1 MLIYATLVLIFSVKK
16 ALENML
22 ALVCVCVFIVFV
34 GMSCFFAACETA
46 ITAASRAKFHHL
58 AKEGSHRAQMI
69 VNLQAQ
75 MGLVINVLL
84 TLNTLINAGAV
95 SLATSMA
102 LDMLGEKWMALVS
115 LSIGFFIVVYVEIMP
130 KMAALL
136 DPERFLMAAAPILNA
151 LLTVFRPLT
160 RVLNSW
166 AKWNLRLMGA
176 RTGAVDQAYASIEEV
191 RGVIDLHKGPG
202 QDVED
207 ERAMLKSILDL
218 GRVQVGHIMTHRQNV
233 TMINAGDSMTS
244 IIDQVLNCPYTRIPV
259 WEGEVENIIGIIR
272 AKDLW
277 RIVQYYPGDL
287 NSLKIR
293 DLVSPP
299 WFVPESTD
307 LLEQLNAFQKRR
319 EHFGLVVDE
328 YGALMGIVTLEDI
341 LEEIVGDI
349 TDEHDIA
356 VKGIIPQSD
365 GSYLVNG
372 SVTLRDLN
380 RQFHWDLP
388 DEGVTAATVA
398 GLLLYSFRLIPE
410 EGQTFVFPGFR
421 FDVLKRKRNQI
432 TLIRITKEDTPTPQN
447 GGK

>member
-1 MLIYATLVLIFSVKK
+1 
-16 ALENML
+16 ML
-22 ALVCVCVFIVFV
+22 AFIGIVVFFFFV
-34 GMSCFFAACETA
+34 GMSCFFAASETA
-46 ITAASRAKFHHL
+46 ITSASRAKFHHL
-58 AKEGSHRAQMI
+58 AKEGSARAQMI
-69 VNLQAQ
+69 VDLQSQ

-95 SLATSMA
+95 SLATSIA
-102 LDMLGEKWMALVS
+102 LETFGENWMPLFS
-115 LSIGFFIVVYVEIMP
+115 LLIGFFIVIYVEIVP

-136 DPERFLMAAAPILNA
+136 DPERFLMVAAPILNG
-151 LLTVFRPLT
+151 LLRLFKPFT
-160 RVLNSW
+160 RILNSW
-166 AKWNLRLMGA
+166 ARLNLRMLGA
-176 RTGAVDQAYASIEEV
+176 RTGAVDHAYASIEEV

-218 GRVQVGHIMTHRQNV
+218 GRVHVGHIMTHRQNV
-233 TMINAGDSMTS
+233 TMINASDSMSS
-244 IIDQVLNCPYTRIPV
+244 IVDQVLSCPYTRIPI

-277 RIVQYYPGDL
+277 RIVQYYPGDVNAL
-287 NSLKIR
+287 RIQ
-293 DLVSPP
+293 DLASPP

-307 LLEQLNAFQKRR
+307 LLEQLNAFQKKR

-328 YGALMGIVTLEDI
+328 YGVWLGIVTLEDI

-349 TDEHDIA
+349 TDEHDVA

-380 RQFHWDLP
+380 RQFGWDLP
-388 DEGVTAATVA
+388 DDEEAATVA
-398 GLLLYSFRLIPE
+398 GLLLYTFRLIPE
-410 EGQTFVFPGFR
+410 EGQTFVLPGLR
-421 FDVLKRKRNQI
+421 FDIVKRQRNQI
-432 TLIRITKEDTPTPQN
+432 TLIRITQQEVEK
-447 GGK
+447 

>member
-1 MLIYATLVLIFSVKK
+1 MLELICFF
-16 ALENML
+16 
-22 ALVCVCVFIVFV
+22 VFFLFV

-46 ITAASRAKFHHL
+46 ITSASRAKFHHL
-58 AKEGSHRAQMI
+58 AKEGSHRAQM
-69 VNLQAQ
+69 VVDLQSQ

-95 SLATSMA
+95 SLATSIV
-102 LDMLGEKWMALVS
+102 LDLLGEKWMALASV
-115 LSIGFFIVVYVEIMP
+115 LIGFFIVIYVEIMP

-136 DPERFLMAAAPILNA
+136 DPERFLMTAAPILNK
-151 LLTVFRPLT
+151 LLAVFRPLT

-166 AKWNLRLMGA
+166 ARWNLRMLGA
-176 RTGAVDQAYASIEEV
+176 KTVDVDRAYASIEEV

-202 QDVED
+202 QDVD
-207 ERAMLKSILDL
+207 NERAMLKSILDL

-233 TMINAGDSMTS
+233 TMINAQDSMIS
-244 IIDQVLNCPYTRIPV
+244 IIDQVLSCPYTRIPV

-277 RIVQYYPGDL
+277 RTVQYYPGDL
-287 NSLKIR
+287 NTLKIR

-328 YGALMGIVTLEDI
+328 YGEWMGIVTLEDI

-349 TDEHDIA
+349 TDEHDVA
-356 VKGIIPQSD
+356 VKGIIPQTD

-388 DEGVTAATVA
+388 DDEEAATVA
-398 GLLLYSFRLIPE
+398 GLLLYAFRLIPE
-410 EGQTFVFPGFR
+410 EGQTFVLPGFR

-432 TLIRITKEDTPTPQN
+432 TLIRITKEDTPTQQN
-447 GGK
+447 GGD

>member
-1 MLIYATLVLIFSVKK
+1 
-16 ALENML
+16 ML
-22 ALVCVCVFIVFV
+22 ALVCVIIFFLFV

-58 AKEGSHRAQMI
+58 AKEGSLRAQMI
-69 VNLQAQ
+69 ANLQGQ

-95 SLATSMA
+95 SLATGIA
-102 LDMLGEKWMALVS
+102 LGMFGEKWSALVS
-115 LSIGFFIVVYVEIMP
+115 LAIGFFIVIYVEIMP

-136 DPERFLMAAAPILNA
+136 DPERFLMTAAPVLNG
-151 LLTVFRPLT
+151 LLRIFRPFT
-160 RVLNSW
+160 RILNSW
-166 AKWNLRLMGA
+166 ARWNLRILGA
-176 RTGAVDQAYASIEEV
+176 RISAVDQAYASIEEV

-233 TMINAGDSMTS
+233 TMINANDSMTS
-244 IIDQVLNCPYTRIPV
+244 IIDQVLSCPYTRIPV
-259 WEGEVENIIGIIR
+259 WEGESENIIGIIR

-287 NSLKIR
+287 NTLKIR
-293 DLVSPP
+293 NLASPP

-307 LLEQLNAFQKRR
+307 LLEQLNAFQKKR

-328 YGALMGIVTLEDI
+328 YGVWMGIVTLEDI

-349 TDEHDIA
+349 IDEHDVA
-356 VKGIIPQSD
+356 AKGIIAQTD

-388 DEGVTAATVA
+388 DDEEAATVA
-398 GLLLYSFRLIPE
+398 GLLLYAFRLIPE
-410 EGQTFVFPGFR
+410 EGQTFVLPGFR
-421 FDVLKRKRNQI
+421 FDVVKRRRNQI
-432 TLIRITKEDTPTPQN
+432 TLIRITREEVL
-447 GGK
+447 